1 MSDFIVYKKG
11 GAHFAPAGLTYD
23 SKVIN
28 AEDYEAEKANGWH
41 VDFLTA
47 LGLNE
52 GLNEET
58 SQPSN
63 DHPTRDEMLQKAEEL
78 NIKVDGRWSDK
89 KLLAAIE
96 EAIKGQS

>member
-28 AEDYEAEKANGWH
+28 AEDYDAEKANGWH

-52 GLNEET
+52 ET
-58 SQPSN
+58 SEPSN
-63 DHPTRDEMLQKAEEL
+63 DQPTRDEMLQKADEL
-78 NIKVDGRWSDK
+78 GIKVDGRWSDK
-89 KLLAAIE
+89 KLMSAIE
-96 EAIKGQS
+96 EAIKGKS

>member
-1 MSDFIVYKKG
+1 MSDFIVYKKN

-28 AEDYEAEKANGWH
+28 PEDYEAEKANGWH

-52 GLNEET
+52 ET
-58 SQPSN
+58 SEPSN
-63 DHPTRDEMLQKAEEL
+63 DQPTRDEMLQKADEL
-78 NIKVDGRWSDK
+78 GIKVDGRWSDK
-89 KLLAAIE
+89 KLMSAIE
-96 EAIKGQS
+96 EAIKEKS

>member
-11 GAHFAPAGLTYD
+11 GVHFAPAGLTYD
-23 SKVIN
+23 SKVIDP
-28 AEDYEAEKANGWH
+28 EDYEAEKANGWD

-52 GLNEET
+52 QSEAVKDE
-58 SQPSN
+58 SSE
-63 DHPTRDEMLQKAEEL
+63 PTRDEMVQKAEDL
-78 NIKVDGRWSDK
+78 GIKVDGRWSDK
-89 KLLAAIE
+89 KLMSAIE

>member
-23 SKVIN
+23 SKVIKP
-28 AEDYEAEKANGWH
+28 EDYDAEKANGWH

-52 GLNEET
+52 ET
-58 SQPSN
+58 SEPSN
-63 DHPTRDEMLQKAEEL
+63 DQPTRDEMLQKADEL
-78 NIKVDGRWSDK
+78 GIKVDGRWSDK
-89 KLLAAIE
+89 KLLEQIE
-96 EAIKGQS
+96 AKLK

>member
-28 AEDYEAEKANGWH
+28 PEDYDAEKANGWN

-52 GLNEET
+52 GLKEET
-58 SQPSN
+58 NALIN
-63 DHPTRDEMLQKAEEL
+63 DQPTRDEMLQKADEL
-78 NIKVDGRWSDK
+78 GIKVDGRWSDK
-89 KLLAAIE
+89 KLMSAIE
-96 EAIKGQS
+96 EAIKGKS